1 MHLLK
6 IGRLLLQKKIL
17 LLPLVLLYVGY
28 ALAQKAGTID
38 VGNIQDFE
46 KIEKKLTYFKDASRT
61 YSVHTLHPSLFKPL
75 HNNPV
80 FGGRELNANHFIK
93 LSVSNT
99 GKNDT
104 FWLYMGKAQQYTMY
118 TYDSAAAKMVAM
130 NNRFE
135 LYSDVIMNEI
145 PYCWFTVKNGETKDY
160 YIDAEINFYNW
171 HQFDPVIIV
180 PGEQTSFAFA
190 FFLKPSR
197 AYLYITIILLGIM
210 FSMFAY
216 TCTLFVRT
224 FQREYLYYSA
234 ALFVFMVYFIMRL
247 LNVFRFG
254 DLYFFLYDLRYQ
266 VLQLAGNIL
275 ILLFIASFLKLKAN
289 LPKLYRLF
297 RISIVFQIVF
307 LIINVPLT
315 YTNQY
320 NFWGNMAFDVIRVL
334 VLLYSVYLIITLL
347 IWRKEKEARYLGVG
361 SFVAI
366 LMACIALYVDRWS
379 DYDYMLLRYTGIP
392 VLLFMFGVLL
402 QMFLFL
408 QGLAYRT
415 RRQEISRIRAVEQL
429 QLENDRK
436 ELEKYKA
443 IIDAREN
450 ERNRISQEIH
460 DDIGSG
466 LTSIRLLS
474 EIAKAK
480 SSQPD
485 NKELE
490 KISATSNVLM
500 DKMNEIIWTLNSRND
515 SLPNLI
521 AYLRH
526 HVVEYFES
534 LHMHLHLTVPDVINE
549 ITISGKIRRNI
560 LLSVKEALHNVV
572 KHSQATDVNV
582 EFTVDQ
588 YFSISISDNGIGF
601 NPALN
606 KSHSNGL
613 HNMKERLQVIG
624 GTCSIVNDG
633 GTSIILKVPL
643 NHYPL

>member
-1 MHLLK
+1 ML
-6 IGRLLLQKKIL
+6 KKIL
-17 LLPLVLLYVGY
+17 LIHLLLICLTPVM
-28 ALAQKAGTID
+28 AQNDNVID
-38 VGNIQDFE
+38 VGRIEDFE
-46 KIEKKLTYFKDASRT
+46 KVEKKLTYFIDVSKS
-61 YSVHTLHPSLFKPL
+61 YSIQTIKPALFKAPTGKTPF
-75 HNNPV
+75 N
-80 FGGRELNANHFIK
+80 GRQLESNHFIK
-93 LSVSNT
+93 LSVTNT
-99 GKNDT
+99 GNQDT
-104 FWLYMGKAQQYTMY
+104 FWLYMGKAQQYAMY
-118 TYDSAAAKMVAM
+118 SYDSITGKTEPID
-130 NNRFE
+130 NRFNS
-135 LYSDVIMNEI
+135 YSQVVMNDI
-145 PYCWFTVKNGETKDY
+145 PYCWFTVKKGETKVYFIQADV
-160 YIDAEINFYNW
+160 NFYNW
-171 HQFDPVIIV
+171 HQFDPVIVV

-190 FFLKPSR
+190 HFLKPSR

-216 TCTLFVRT
+216 TITLFFRT
-224 FQREYLYYSA
+224 FQKEYLYYSA
-234 ALFVFMVYFIMRL
+234 AIFIFMIYFTTRL
-247 LNVFRFG
+247 MNVFRFG
-254 DLYFFLYDLRYQ
+254 DFYFFLYDFRYQ
-266 VLQLAGNIL
+266 VLQLTGNML
-275 ILLFIASFLKLKAN
+275 ILLFIAAFLKLKTN
-289 LPKLYRLF
+289 LPRLYRLF
-297 RISIVFQIVF
+297 RYSITFQIIF
-307 LIINVPLT
+307 LVINVPLT
-315 YTNQY
+315 YTNRY
-320 NFWGNMAFDVIRVL
+320 NFIGNISFDVIRIC
-334 VLLYSVYLIITLL
+334 VLLYSVYLIIVLL
-347 IWRKEKEARYLGVG
+347 TWKKEKEASYLGIG
-361 SFVAI
+361 SFIAI
-366 LMACIALYVDRWS
+366 AMACIALYIDRWS
-379 DYDYMLLRYTGIP
+379 DYDYLLLRYTGIP
-392 VLLFMFGVLL
+392 VLFFMFGVLL
-402 QMFLFL
+402 QMFLFM

-415 RRQEISRIRAVEQL
+415 RKQEADRIRAVEQL

-534 LHMHLHLTVPDVINE
+534 LHMQLHLTVPDVINE

-582 EFTVDQ
+582 VFAVDQ
-588 YFSISISDNGIGF
+588 FFSVTITDNGVGF

-613 HNMKERLQVIG
+613 HNMKERLNIIG
-624 GTCSIVNDG
+624 GSCSIINNG
-633 GTSIILKVPL
+633 GTSIELKVPL
-643 NHYPL
+643 SNYPL